1 MLKTYIWMAVI
12 LGINWGGFI
21 IFLVRTSRIEA
32 EQARRQK
39 KDGEAQNGERS

>member
-1 MLKTYIWMAVI
+1 MLKTYIWMALI

-32 EQARRQK
+32 EQAK
-39 KDGEAQNGERS
+39 HPEDDG